1 MSQESPA
8 PLLFADLGLSEP
20 VMKAVAAV
28 GYETP
33 SPIQA
38 ATIPAMLQGR
48 DVLGQAQTGTG
59 KTGAFALPVLSN
71 IDLNATKPQVL
82 VLAPTRELA
91 IQVAEAFQTYSAS
104 MPGFRVLPVYGG
116 QPYGQQLSALRR
128 GVHVVV
134 GTPGRVIDHLDRGT
148 LDLSELKTL
157 VLDEADEMLRM
168 GFIDDV
174 EAVLKKLPETRQVAL
189 FSATMPPQIRRIAQT
204 YLQQPVE
211 VTIASKTTTSANI
224 RQRYWWVSGMH
235 MLDALTRI
243 LEVETFD
250 AMIIFART
258 KAATEELAEKLQ
270 ARGLAAAAINGDMQQ
285 AQRERTIGQLK
296 EGKLDILVATDVAA
310 RGLDVERIS
319 HVLNYDIPYDT
330 ESYVHRIGRTGRAGR
345 SGEAILFA
353 TPREKGMLRA
363 IERATRQPIEEM
375 QLPTVDAV
383 NDTRVARFME
393 RISQTLAAGDTDFY
407 RDLVQRYENEHNVPM
422 AEIAAALARQMQGD
436 TPFLLTPPVR
446 ERRQAPAGRNERPQR
461 DGGFPRNR
469 DERGDRGER
478 PARFEP
484 RFERAPRHDDGERA
498 PRPPRGEG
506 EFERAPRREMP
517 PRSAPEFG
525 METYRIEVGH
535 MHGVKPANI
544 VGAIAN
550 EAGLESRYIGRIDIH
565 DGHSVL
571 DLPADMPGDVL
582 QHLKKVWVSGQ
593 QLQMRKVEPG
603 EEQGAA
609 PSFKPRF
616 GKGPKPAG
624 RPGGPRS
631 AGPGGPGG
639 PPRRDGFKPRGPRG
653 G

>member
-8 PLLFADLGLSEP
+8 PLLFADLGLSEA
-20 VMKAVAAV
+20 VMSAVATI

-38 ATIPAMLQGR
+38 ATIPAMLEGR

-71 IDLNATKPQVL
+71 IDLSAGKPQVL

-91 IQVAEAFQTYSAS
+91 IQVAEAFQSYSVA

-174 EAVLKKLPETRQVAL
+174 EAVLKKLPESRQVAL
-189 FSATMPPQIRRIAQT
+189 FSATMPVQIRRIAQT
-204 YLQQPVE
+204 YLRDPVE
-211 VTIASKTTTSANI
+211 VTIAAKTTTSANI

-235 MLDALTRI
+235 KLDALTRI

-250 AMIIFART
+250 AMIVFART

-345 SGEAILFA
+345 SGEAILFV
-353 TPREKGMLRA
+353 TPREKGMLRQ

-383 NDTRVARFME
+383 NDHRVAKFME
-393 RISQTLAAGDTDFY
+393 RISQTLAGGDTDFY
-407 RDLVQRYENEHNVPM
+407 RDLVQRYEGEYNVP
-422 AEIAAALARQMQGD
+422 AVDVAAALAKLLQGD
-436 TPFLLTPPVR
+436 APFLLAPPVR
-446 ERRQAPAGRNERPQR
+446 ERREPRTERPERGAR
-461 DGGFPRNR
+461 DGGFPRHR
-469 DERGDRGER
+469 EERGER
-478 PARFEP
+478 PSRFEP
-484 RFERAPRHDDGERA
+484 RFERGPRQDDERG

-506 EFERAPRREMP
+506 EYGERPRREVP
-517 PRSAPEFG
+517 PRGAPEFG

-535 MHGVKPANI
+535 QHGVKPANI

-565 DGHSVL
+565 EDHSVL
-571 DLPADMPGDVL
+571 DLPAQMPPETL
-582 QHLKKVWVSGQ
+582 QHLQKVWVSGQ
-593 QLQMRKVEPG
+593 QLRMRRMEEG
-603 EEQGAA
+603 EGQAAA
-609 PSFKPRF
+609 PFKPRF

-631 AGPGGPGG
+631 GPGGRRGG
-639 PPRRDGFKPRGPRG
+639 FRPRGPRDA
-653 G
+653 